1 VHPVHQLAFRA
12 KNHGIPKIRLLN
24 EFHVSHKNPDRC
36 RFPIC
41 AEPIHSVQFTEV
53 SETHLLNRQV
63 GREFDQTM
71 NVPGVI
77 SLVCRLEE
85 ILLSHDLQY
94 SASNDRQARPTEPA
108 VWDTLCR
115 FQESAKPRTKG
126 FDERR
131 PCRPV
136 FW

>member
-1 VHPVHQLAFRA
+1 MS
-12 KNHGIPKIRLLN
+12 N
-24 EFHVSHKNPDRC
+24 KNPDR
-36 RFPIC
+36 RGLSIC
-41 AEPIHSVQFTEV
+41 TEPVDGVQFADI
-53 SETHLLNRQV
+53 SEIHLLNGQI
-63 GREFDQTM
+63 GREFDQPM
-71 NVPGVI
+71 DIPGVE